1 MSIAEDLKRLADLHA
16 AGDLTDAEYSRAK
29 ERHLARGTAPSS
41 SGALLGGVGLAV
53 ILLLVSIFGVGILA
67 AIAIPNF
74 VEMQLRAKRA
84 ELPANVEGIRTAELA
99 AYAASGAYIAVPELA
114 PRPLDE
120 LDKLQVDWVEATAS
134 TRSGGDP
141 MGACGAPTAG
151 RPSPRAT
158 PSSPAAPPGASWSM
172 PSTPARGK
180 RARRSSGAV
189 VGGIGR
195 VLDRVYSR
203 A

>member
-120 LDKLQVDWVEATAS
+120 LDKLQVDWVEATAFDALGWRPDGRLRGTYS
-134 TRSGGDP
+134 VELNDQGFVVHGYIDVDGDGVP
-141 MGACGAPTAG
+141 AYF
-151 RPSPRAT
+151 RAT
-158 PSSPAAPPGASWSM
+158 ADEPASM
-172 PSTPARGK
+172 QST
-180 RARRSSGAV
+180 S
-189 VGGIGR
+189 
-195 VLDRVYSR
+195 DTY
-203 A
+203 